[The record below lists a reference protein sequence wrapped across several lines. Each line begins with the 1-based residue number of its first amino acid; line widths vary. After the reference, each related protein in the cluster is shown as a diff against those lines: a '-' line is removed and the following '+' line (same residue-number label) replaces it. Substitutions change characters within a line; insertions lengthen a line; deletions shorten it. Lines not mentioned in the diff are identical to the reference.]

1 MCLRFNLVNIY
12 QLVSFFLTDACESP
26 TMTSPASG
34 SPPLGD
40 IRPARLSA
48 AQYADNFCDA
58 HPPLTLAQARI
69 EADRCYYCYEAPCQT
84 ACPTGID
91 VPSFIQRIAD
101 GNLRGAAHAIL
112 SANPL
117 GGMCARVC
125 PTEVL
130 CEQACVRNTNEDKPV
145 EIGQLQRFATDA
157 HFAHPGAPLFTR
169 AKATGKRVAVVGA
182 GPAGL
187 ACAHGL
193 ARQGHDVVVFDAN
206 TKPGGLNEYGLAT
219 YKTVDDFAQK
229 EVAWLLSI
237 GGIEIRHNTH
247 VGRDVSLEAL
257 AADYDAVF
265 LGLGLAGVNAI
276 GISEPAL
283 QGVRNAVEF
292 ISELRQ
298 AADYAAVPVG
308 RRVLVIGGG
317 MTAVDAAVQSRKL
330 GAEEVTM
337 VYRRGPQDMSA
348 SGHEQQW
355 AQTNG
360 VTLRHWAAPKEVLGT
375 DGRVSGMRFATTR
388 VENGKLVETGESF
401 TLAADSILKAI
412 GQSFVAQPLGTL
424 VALEGGRIRTDADGR
439 TSHAKVWAGG
449 DCRVGGRDL
458 TVEAVEHGKVAAL
471 SIHAALSATPG
482 A

>member
-1 MCLRFNLVNIY
+1 MI
-12 QLVSFFLTDACESP
+12 P
-26 TMTSPASG
+26 TASDG
-34 SPPLGD
+34 PGGQD
-40 IRPARLSA
+40 VRPARLTPD
-48 AQYADNFCDA
+48 QYAQNFCDA

-101 GNLRGAAHAIL
+101 GNIRGSAHAIL

-130 CEQACVRNTNEDKPV
+130 CEQACVRNTHEDKPV
-145 EIGQLQRFATDA
+145 EIGQLQRYATDA
-157 HFAHPGAPLFTR
+157 YFARPGAPLFTR
-169 AKATGKRVAVVGA
+169 APATGRRVAVVGA

-193 ARQGHDVVVFDAN
+193 ARLGHEVVVLDAN

-247 VGRDVSLEAL
+247 VGRDVSLETL
-257 AADYDAVF
+257 ASDFDAVF

-276 GISEPAL
+276 GIAEPAV
-283 QGVRNAVEF
+283 QGLRNAVEF
-292 ISELRQ
+292 IAQLRQ
-298 AADYAAVPVG
+298 ASDYATVPVG

-330 GAEEVTM
+330 GADEVTM

-348 SGHEQQW
+348 SGHEQEW
-355 AQTNG
+355 AQTHG
-360 VTLRHWAAPKEVLGT
+360 VTIRHWAAPREVLAANGHVT
-375 DGRVSGMRFATTR
+375 GMRFAATR
-388 VENGKLVETGESF
+388 VDNGKLVETGETF
-401 TLAADSILKAI
+401 TLAADSVLKAI
-412 GQSFVAQPLGTL
+412 GQSFTPSPLQAL
-424 VALEGGRIRTDADGR
+424 VALEGGRIRTDAAGR
-439 TSHAKVWAGG
+439 TSHPKVWAGG

-471 SIHAALSATPG
+471 SIHAALAATTG